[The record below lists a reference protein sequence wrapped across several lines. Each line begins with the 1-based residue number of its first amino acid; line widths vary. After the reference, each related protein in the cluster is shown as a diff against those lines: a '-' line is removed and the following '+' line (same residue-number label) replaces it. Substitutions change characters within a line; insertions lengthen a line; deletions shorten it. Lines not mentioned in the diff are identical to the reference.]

1 MSQLSTVQANQTA
14 TNGSPTPLSSVQQT
28 TTKITTNQRTTM
40 MMTTSTMPTTPQTT
54 DVPSSENWVA
64 IGLAIGLNALA
75 IAIITTLYCWWRA
88 RKRRRREDL
97 QDRALD
103 GQLRARD
110 LDLENP
116 VFQTG
121 RQTRS
126 PSQDYVNV
134 DIDRPTTR
142 RSPRKSIAGIA
153 DGWEVPEENI
163 KLIRELGSGQFGK
176 VYKGE
181 AYGIDRQEQW
191 RTVAIKTLRTG
202 DQKAQDDFVK
212 EQRVMSK
219 LHHGQLVRMLGCCTI
234 SDPLLLIMEYME
246 NGDLAKFLR
255 KHHDDFHSDG
265 PCPGDHRG
273 QLCLTPKQLAAFAH
287 DTARGMGYLES
298 QKIVHRDLAARNIL
312 LDDEFMCKVSDF
324 GLARAMYDSESYV
337 IQDKSRPLPVFWMSL
352 ESLYE
357 GEFTTK
363 GDVWAF
369 GIVLWELATLGGRP
383 YPAMDAMQVQCELKR
398 GYRMPKPR
406 NCTEEMYRLMRWCWE
421 RNPDR
426 RPTFRQLVG
435 ETLKLKQDR
444 PRYSVNSSTG
454 QQASGARRSSA
465 DVSSGG
471 RRSSADVSSGG
482 RRSSDVSSRR
492 ESNIG
497 RFDVLLE

>member
-14 TNGSPTPLSSVQQT
+14 TNGSPTLLSSVQQT
-28 TTKITTNQRTTM
+28 TKKMSTNQRTIM
-40 MMTTSTMPTTPQTT
+40 MMTTDTMPTAPQTT
-54 DVPSSENWVA
+54 DAPSSENWVA

-88 RKRRRREDL
+88 RKRRRRENL

-103 GQLRARD
+103 LDGLGPGAR
-110 LDLENP
+110 ENP
-116 VFQTG
+116 VFPTG

-142 RSPRKSIAGIA
+142 RNPRKSIAGIA

-312 LDDEFMCKVSDF
+312 LDDQFMCKVSDF

-383 YPAMDAMQVQCELKR
+383 YPAMDAMQVQRELKR

-444 PRYSVNSSTG
+444 PRHSVNSSTG
-454 QQASGARRSSA
+454 QQA
-465 DVSSGG
+465 SGG
-471 RRSSADVSSGG
+471 RRSSADVSSG
-482 RRSSDVSSRR
+482 RRQSSDVSSRR

>member
-1 MSQLSTVQANQTA
+1 MSQLSTVQSNRTTANGIST
-14 TNGSPTPLSSVQQT
+14 TLSPVQQT
-28 TTKITTNQRTTM
+28 STK
-40 MMTTSTMPTTPQTT
+40 MTTTQGPTPGLTAFATPGPATADPPAT
-54 DVPSSENWVA
+54 PTNWTA
-64 IGLAIGLNALA
+64 IGIAIGMNLLA
-75 IAIITTLYCWWRA
+75 IAIIAALVCWWRA
-88 RKRRRREDL
+88 RKRRRREREADERSMDGLDL
-97 QDRALD
+97 
-103 GQLRARD
+103 GARD
-110 LDLENP
+110 NP
-116 VFQTG
+116 VFPAG
-121 RQTRS
+121 
-126 PSQDYVNV
+126 
-134 DIDRPTTR
+134 TR
-142 RSPRKSIAGIA
+142 RGPRKSIAGVA

-202 DQKAQDDFVK
+202 DQKAQEDFVK

-219 LHHGQLVRMLGCCTI
+219 LHHGQLVRMLGCCTA
-234 SDPLLLIMEYME
+234 SDPLFLIMEYME
-246 NGDLAKFLR
+246 NGDLGKFLR
-255 KHHDDFHSDG
+255 KHHDDFHDDV
-265 PCPGDHRG
+265 PCPGDHRS
-273 QLCLTPKQLAAFAH
+273 QFCLTPKRLASFAY

-312 LDDEFMCKVSDF
+312 LSEDYMCKVSDF
-324 GLARAMYDSESYV
+324 GLARAMYDAESYM

-363 GDVWAF
+363 SDVWAF

-383 YPAMDAMQVQCELKR
+383 YPGMDAMQVQRELRR

-406 NCTEEMYRLMRWCWE
+406 NCTEDMYRLMRWCWE

-435 ETLKLKQDR
+435 ETLKLKQDKPR
-444 PRYSVNSSTG
+444 PSVSGSTGHQALGSRSSQSSVSSTG
-454 QQASGARRSSA
+454 RRQSA
-465 DVSSGG
+465 DT
-471 RRSSADVSSGG
+471 
-482 RRSSDVSSRR
+482 SRR